1 MSYQDY
7 PSYPDEYVET
17 AYVEVI
23 PAQRSMGTGLLPRST
38 SSKMGKVV
46 KDALVVGTHDQ
57 CAALLTKA
65 GLEHTAA
72 LSVMEAQFS
81 SMTPRAAARYREIVD
96 AYSKKVADKIR
107 RW

>member
-1 MSYQDY
+1 MSYQEY
-7 PSYPDEYVET
+7 PIYPNEYVET
-17 AYVEVI
+17 EYVEVI
-23 PAQRSMGTGLLPRST
+23 PAQRSMGTGLLSRST
-38 SSKMGKVV
+38 SSKIGKLV
-46 KDALVVGTHDQ
+46 KDALLLNTHDQ

-72 LSVMEAQFS
+72 LSVMEVQFS
-81 SMTPRAAARYREIVD
+81 SMTPRATARYREIVD